1 MSDKS
6 TAGRLY
12 DLLGK
17 APDTQGVHVRIQR
30 LPLLAAAAFVVLCST
45 VVESDAAESKH
56 GAPKRSAISAESAVS
71 IASVEDKNASPLL
84 RRGMHG
90 SAILRAQVL
99 LDRAWFS
106 PGEIDAAFS
115 ENMRKAVKA
124 FQEARGIASTGRVDR
139 DTWLALRSSDA
150 KILVEYTVTDK
161 DTAGPFVRIP
171 PDMMERAQLKYLGY
185 ETPIEGI
192 AERFHASPKLLSDL
206 NSRKAIGTGVTL
218 VVPNVTSDTK
228 PGKAGTIVL
237 FKSDRRLQALDRS
250 GRVLAQFPIS
260 LGGPRDPIPVGK
272 LKIVT
277 EVRDPVFT
285 YDPALVHGAKAHYVK
300 TDIAPGPNNP
310 VGVIW
315 MGLTK
320 PHYGI
325 HGTPEPSQ
333 VGRSETQGCVHLTNW
348 DALRL
353 SVIASAGVVVDV
365 RP

>member
-1 MSDKS
+1 
-6 TAGRLY
+6 
-12 DLLGK
+12 
-17 APDTQGVHVRIQR
+17 
-30 LPLLAAAAFVVLCST
+30 
-45 VVESDAAESKH
+45 
-56 GAPKRSAISAESAVS
+56 
-71 IASVEDKNASPLL
+71 
-84 RRGMHG
+84 MHG
-90 SAILRAQVL
+90 SAVLRAQVL

-161 DTAGPFVRIP
+161 DTVGPFVRIP
-171 PDMMERAQLKYLGY
+171 PDMMERSQLKYLGY

>member
-1 MSDKS
+1 MRTTYFS
-6 TAGRLY
+6 
-12 DLLGK
+12 
-17 APDTQGVHVRIQR
+17 
-30 LPLLAAAAFVVLCST
+30 LLAAAALVVLCSAAP
-45 VVESDAAESKH
+45 DCGAAENKH
-56 GAPKRSAISAESAVS
+56 GTPKPAATGAGAPPAL
-71 IASVEDKNASPLL
+71 ASVEDKTASPVLS
-84 RRGMHG
+84 RGMHG
-90 SAILRAQVL
+90 AAVVRAQVL

-106 PGEIDAAFS
+106 PGEIDGGFS

-124 FQEARGIASTGRVDR
+124 FQEASGIASSGRVDH
-139 DTWLALRSSDA
+139 DTWRALRSSDA
-150 KILVEYTVTDK
+150 AILADYTVTDK

-185 ETPIEGI
+185 ETPLEGI
-192 AERFHASPKLLSDL
+192 AEKFHASPKLLRDL
-206 NSRKAIGTGVTL
+206 NRRKAIETGVTM
-218 VVPNVTSDTK
+218 VVPNVASETN
-228 PGKAGTIVL
+228 PGKAGRITL
-237 FKSDRRLQALDRS
+237 FKADRRLQAVDRS

-272 LKIVT
+272 LKITT

-285 YDPALVHGAKAHYVK
+285 YDPALIHNAKRHYVK
-300 TDIAPGPNNP
+300 ADIAPGPNNP
-310 VGVIW
+310 VGVLW

-348 DALRL
+348 DVLKL
-353 SVIASAGVVVDV
+353 SVIASAGIVVDV

>member
-1 MSDKS
+1 MACRQLWRASFPSVHTKCFGLIA
-6 TAGRLY
+6 AG
-12 DLLGK
+12 
-17 APDTQGVHVRIQR
+17 
-30 LPLLAAAAFVVLCST
+30 FVLLCSP
-45 VVESDAAESKH
+45 VLEGGAAEGRH
-56 GAPKRSAISAESAVS
+56 GTPKRPAAGAETTRAF
-71 IASVEDKNASPLL
+71 ASVEDHTASPALS
-84 RRGMHG
+84 RGMHG
-90 SAILRAQVL
+90 AAVLRAQVL

-106 PGEIDAAFS
+106 PGEIDAVFS

-124 FQEARGIASTGRVDR
+124 FQASHGIASSGRMDR
-139 DTWLALRSSDA
+139 ATWEALRSSDA
-150 KILVEYTVTDK
+150 PILVEYTVTDK

-171 PDMMERAQLKYLGY
+171 ADMMERAQLKYLGY

-192 AERFHASPKLLSDL
+192 AEKFHASPKLLRNL
-206 NSRKAIGTGVTL
+206 NPGKAIESGVTL
-218 VVPNVTSDTK
+218 RVPNVASDAK

-237 FKSDRRLQALDRS
+237 FKAERRLQAIDHS
-250 GRVLAQFPIS
+250 GRLVAQFPIS
-260 LGGPRDPIPVGK
+260 LGGPRDTIPVGM
-272 LKIVT
+272 LKIAT

-285 YDPALVHGAKAHYVK
+285 YDPALIHTAKAHYTK

-310 VGVIW
+310 VGVVW

-353 SVIASAGVVVDV
+353 SAIVSPGAIVDV